1 MIPRNQFFIYSGILI
16 GLWGNLC
23 YQVHE
28 HYKFDDNNVFMNK
41 IKDID
46 DNHNNTESNIDSQ
59 YDILI

>member
-1 MIPRNQFFIYSGILI
+1 M
-16 GLWGNLC
+16 

-41 IKDID
+41 IKDIV